1 MECKT
6 MRLEIKT
13 GDDRLQSFAD
23 ILNMKNE
30 KLKELKD
37 AVNSEVSLR
46 LDYEHKFNKELLSG
60 NLTDNV
66 KEATGES
73 RPTTKMKEAYITEKL
88 SSLYDELEIAKN
100 NTSIIRKDLEYLD
113 NIISAEK
120 YALQL
125 RIKEM

>member
-1 MECKT
+1 ME
-6 MRLEIKT
+6 LEIKT
-13 GDDRLQSFAD
+13 VDDRLQSFAD

>member
-1 MECKT
+1 
-6 MRLEIKT
+6 MRLEVKT
-13 GDDRLQSFAD
+13 VDDRLQSFAD

-73 RPTTKMKEAYITEKL
+73 RPTAKQKEAYIIEKL
-88 SSLYDELEIAKN
+88 SKEYDELEMAKN

-113 NIISAEK
+113 NVISAEK

-125 RIKEM
+125 QIKEL

>member
-1 MECKT
+1 ME
-6 MRLEIKT
+6 LEIKT
-13 GDDRLQSFAD
+13 SDDRLQSFAD

-46 LDYEHKFNKELLSG
+46 LDYEHKFNKELLSS

-66 KEATGES
+66 KETTGES
-73 RPTTKMKEAYITEKL
+73 RPTAKQKEAYIIEKL
-88 SSLYDELEIAKN
+88 STIYDELEMAKN

-113 NIISAEK
+113 NVISAEK

-125 RIKEM
+125 QIKEL